1 MDAWIEVD
9 RKELESALQSLGRIL
24 KGTPHDRASI
34 AYEGGHLVMQ
44 CGGAA
49 MSTPAAGSWTGR
61 AILPSQT
68 LLGISSLF
76 PAEEIARLEVDQGKI
91 RIGGLRFPCEWSAR
105 SAPSVEIPLNPTLPY
120 LLAIERQFSAGE
132 IRDSGLEQVIEEAV
146 EKGDQLILRAA
157 EALAEL
163 GVSKEA
169 LTDLV
174 NATLPDIARDT
185 DLSALLP
192 AQPGLELQIDGDQLE
207 LGSD

>member
-9 RKELESALQSLGRIL
+9 RQELESVLKSLGRIL

-49 MSTPAAGSWTGR
+49 MSTPAEGDWAGR
-61 AILPSQT
+61 ALLRGQA

-76 PAEEIARLEVDQGKI
+76 PAEEIVRLEVDQGKI
-91 RIGGLRFPCEWSAR
+91 RIGSLGLPCEWSAR
-105 SAPSVEIPLNPTLPY
+105 SAPSVEIPLNPPLPY
-120 LLAIERQFSAGE
+120 LLAIERQFSARD
-132 IRDSGLEQVIEEAV
+132 IRDSGLERIIEEAV
-146 EKGDQLILRAA
+146 ETRDQLILRAA

-163 GVSKEA
+163 GVSREA
-169 LTDLV
+169 LADLV
-174 NATLPDIARDT
+174 NSTLPDIALDA

-192 AQPGLELQIDGDQLE
+192 AQSGLELLVDGDQLE
-207 LGSD
+207 LGD